1 MVLIQVANDK
11 QGVVFGDS
19 MNASLQPTP
28 KKKYHVKPFMC
39 L

>member
-1 MVLIQVANDK
+1 MVCIQVASDK
-11 QGVVFGDS
+11 QGVVFGGF
-19 MNASLQPTP
+19 MNAPLKPTP